1 MADAPKEAN
10 RLIKKATYIT
20 IGSRPTMFYKSF
32 AAFKKGESGRC
43 QKCFGAGTIKD
54 PSVPFN
60 PQLGLKF
67 APRVTCAECSGKGE
81 RSEQDLRQL
90 YAVYT
95 KTAEKAQGDYDK
107 RERTVHAAFKKLT
120 PKEVKAIAGI

>member
-1 MADAPKEAN
+1 LPLSKRVNLAAVRHALAQE
-10 RLIKKATYIT
+10 RLKT
-20 IGSRPTMFYKSF
+20 R
-32 AAFKKGESGRC
+32 
-43 QKCFGAGTIKD
+43 
-54 PSVPFN
+54 SVPFN
-60 PQLGLKF
+60 PKIGLKF